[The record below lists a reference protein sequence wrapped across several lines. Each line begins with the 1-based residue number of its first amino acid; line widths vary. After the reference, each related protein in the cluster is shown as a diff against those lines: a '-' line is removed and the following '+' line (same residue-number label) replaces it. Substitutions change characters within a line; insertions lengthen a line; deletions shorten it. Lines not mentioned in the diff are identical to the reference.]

1 MDFKMSTAD
10 EICKELAARVRC
22 RRLALNV
29 TQQDLAERV
38 GVSLGTI
45 KNFETKG
52 QVGLTTLVTIAIVI
66 DCAQDLSGLFI
77 SKEESIAMMERDE
90 RLRAKRRASRTL
102 KSKKQSRS

>member
-1 MDFKMSTAD
+1 MSTAD
-10 EICKELAARVRC
+10 EICKELAARVKG

-29 TQQDLAERV
+29 TQQDLAESV

-52 QVGLTTLVTIAIVI
+52 QVGLGTLVAIAIAI

-77 SKEESIAMMERDE
+77 FKMESIAMMERDE
-90 RLRAKRRASRTL
+90 RLQTKRRASRTL
-102 KSKKQSRS
+102 KPKKQSRS